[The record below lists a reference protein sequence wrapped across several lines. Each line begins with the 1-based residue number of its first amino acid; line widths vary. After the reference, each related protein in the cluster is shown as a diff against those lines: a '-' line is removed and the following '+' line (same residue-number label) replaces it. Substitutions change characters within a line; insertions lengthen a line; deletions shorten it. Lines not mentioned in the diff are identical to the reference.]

1 MLRKDVRPEDARILR
16 NAWLIPAG
24 PNRAA
29 STEGRHGSSGKS
41 SNTRSGSPSRSRS
54 SSGSPSGAFLHLL
67 GSHLAA
73 GSFRG
78 TPVVPTGCLPLSVS
92 GRIGF
97 LSQIWM
103 PAERMD
109 WFSSSCCCGEGG
121 SDLHVQWPPP
131 RSAMLEAPGKA
142 VQRNFHCHQSKS
154 GSGEL
159 RLGWCSTTTIFTSFN

>member
-24 PNRAA
+24 PDRAA
-29 STEGRHGSSGKS
+29 TSEGRHGSSGKS

-67 GSHLAA
+67 GSHLVAA

-97 LSQIWM
+97 LSQIWI
-103 PAERMD
+103 PAERMV

-131 RSAMLEAPGKA
+131 RSAMLGGTRQGRPTKFSLPPAEIWFWG
-142 VQRNFHCHQSKS
+142 
-154 GSGEL
+154 
-159 RLGWCSTTTIFTSFN
+159 TSARVVLNDHNLHFL